1 LETGG
6 DAVSERLTPER
17 LRYIQALEFTSLDD
31 SLTMLLDLLDHID
44 ALEAENARLRTQYD
58 ELVMIM
64 NSLSF
69 WTQTEDRKMAVE
81 AFWSGATT

>member
-1 LETGG
+1 
-6 DAVSERLTPER
+6 VSERLTPER

>member
-1 LETGG
+1 
-6 DAVSERLTPER
+6 VSERLTPER
-17 LRYIQALEFTSLDD
+17 LRYIKALEFSALDD

-64 NSLSF
+64 ISLSF